1 MAHIVMITADFN
13 VENGDDD
20 RTKDIIMADDME
32 EALVIADGM
41 YRGYVHDDDP
51 DIDRV
56 AWLYDAKDMY
66 GDAIYVNFGE
76 EWEKQWGGRR

>member
-51 DIDRV
+51 DVDRIAMV
-56 AWLYDAKDMY
+56 YDARALY
-66 GDAIYVNFGE
+66 GDALYINYGGGWGE
-76 EWEKQWGGRR
+76 QARD